1 MKNNV
6 KIEEEKIV
14 EKKVRAVIY
23 NPNTGNIAIGFF
35 NKTKTLILPGGG
47 IEEDELPLN
56 ALIREVREETGI
68 TAKEIN
74 IKSTLCKIKSKKVNT
89 YKTIITTFYLVETFA
104 NFDES
109 KMELST
115 REIEGGYHPH
125 WKEPRNIRDALKE
138 IIKTIPKDKHQE
150 LIKTN
155 REYERFVRNAEETI
169 EVLNKF
175 LKYLKN
181 LETQMPSCDER

>member
-35 NKTKTLILPGGG
+35 NKTKTLILPGGE

-68 TAKEIN
+68 IAKEMD
-74 IKSTLCKIKSKKVNT
+74 IKSTLCKTKSKKANT

-109 KMELST
+109 KMSLT
-115 REIEGGYHPH
+115 QREIEGEYKPH
-125 WKEPRNIRDALKE
+125 WIKPHNLKDALKV
-138 IIKTIPKDKHQE
+138 

-155 REYERFVRNAEETI
+155 SEDERFVRNAKETI
-169 EVLNKF
+169 EAIRKLQKH
-175 LKYLKN
+175 LQ
-181 LETQMPSCDER
+181 TQMPSYDER

>member
-6 KIEEEKIV
+6 KIEEKII

-56 ALIREVREETGI
+56 ALIREIREETGI
-68 TAKEIN
+68 TAKEID
-74 IKSTLCKIKSKKVNT
+74 IKTALCKTRSKKANT

-104 NFDES
+104 NFDERRMRLT
-109 KMELST
+109 K
-115 REIEGGYHPH
+115 REIEGEYQPH
-125 WKEPRNIRDALKE
+125 WIKPHNLKDALKVL
-138 IIKTIPKDKHQE
+138 T
-150 LIKTN
+150 KTN
-155 REYERFVRNAEETI
+155 AEDERFLRNAKETI
-169 EVLNKF
+169 EAISKLQE
-175 LKYLKN
+175 YLQTK
-181 LETQMPSCDER
+181 MPSCDER

>member
-68 TAKEIN
+68 TAKEMN
-74 IKSTLCKIKSKKVNT
+74 IKSTLCKTKSKKANT

-109 KMELST
+109 KMRLT
-115 REIEGGYHPH
+115 QREIEGEYKPH
-125 WKEPRNIRDALKE
+125 WIKPHNLKDALKV
-138 IIKTIPKDKHQE
+138 

-155 REYERFVRNAEETI
+155 SEDERFVRNAKETI
-169 EVLNKF
+169 EAIRKLQKH
-175 LKYLKN
+175 LQ
-181 LETQMPSCDER
+181 TQMPSYDER

>member
-47 IEEDELPLN
+47 IEEDELPLH

-68 TAKEIN
+68 IAKEIN
-74 IKSTLCKIKSKKVNT
+74 IKTVLCKIESKKANT
-89 YKTIITTFYLVETFA
+89 YKTIITTFYLIETKA
-104 NFDES
+104 DFDES

-150 LIKTN
+150 LIKTS
-155 REYERFVRNAEETI
+155 REYERFIRNAEETI

>member
-6 KIEEEKIV
+6 KIEEEKII

-68 TAKEIN
+68 TAKEMD
-74 IKSTLCKIKSKKVNT
+74 IKSTLCKTKSKKANT
-89 YKTIITTFYLVETFA
+89 YKTIITTFYLIETEA
-104 NFDES
+104 NIDES
-109 KMELST
+109 KMRLTE
-115 REIEGGYHPH
+115 REEAGEYHPH
-125 WKEPRNIRDALKE
+125 WIKPHNLRDALKE
-138 IIKTIPKDKHQE
+138 
-150 LIKTN
+150 LIKT
-155 REYERFVRNAEETI
+155 RHEDERFVRNAKETI

-175 LKYLKN
+175 LEYLK
-181 LETQMPSCDER
+181 TKMPSCDER